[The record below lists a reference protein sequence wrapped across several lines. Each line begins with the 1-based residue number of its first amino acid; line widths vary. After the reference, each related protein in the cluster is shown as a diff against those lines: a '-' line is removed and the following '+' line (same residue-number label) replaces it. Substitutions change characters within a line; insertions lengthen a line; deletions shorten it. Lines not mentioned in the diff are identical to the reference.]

1 MVNFSL
7 KDSDEYYLCLSDR
20 PKRFDA
26 DSPATNVF
34 FDDTNG
40 QVNKQ
45 QDTLTYYAT
54 PQFF

>member
-7 KDSDEYYLCLSDR
+7 KGSDQYYLCLSDQ

-40 QVNKQ
+40 QVKHP
-45 QDTLTYYAT
+45 LC
-54 PQFF
+54 FKFS

>member
-7 KDSDEYYLCLSDR
+7 KGSDEYYLGLSNK

-26 DSPATNVF
+26 DGPATNVF

-40 QVNKQ
+40 QVNNSKN
-45 QDTLTYYAT
+45 TLYLLM
-54 PQFF
+54 